1 MFTRSQT
8 GFTLF
13 EMVLVITLIGILAAV
28 AVPKINTRW
37 FEQRDEFQQALTA
50 LRYAHQI
57 AIASECQVRV
67 QISGDTISLYYNN
80 VPTRCGDEAVINP
93 MMDAAVKVKVNAGI
107 QGKGWIYN
115 EQGNPLLTKSQDIS
129 IGDYNLRVEA
139 VTGFVHVL

>member
-1 MFTRSQT
+1 
-8 GFTLF
+8 
-13 EMVLVITLIGILAAV
+13 MVLVITLFGILAAV

-37 FEQRDEFQQALTA
+37 FEQRGEFQQALTA
-50 LRYAHQI
+50 LRYAHQM

-67 QISGDTISLYYNN
+67 QVSGDTISLYYNN

-93 MMDAAVKVKVNAGI
+93 MMGGGAVKVKVNVGI
-107 QGKGWIYN
+107 QGRGWIYN
-115 EQGNPLLTKSQDIS
+115 EQGNPLFTESQDIS